1 MPADLV
7 TDTWFGSKKRPKE
20 FGSVTIKMEEIP
32 RSRGARI
39 IRPTSVSGIVAPG
52 ATSGRASAP
61 EPLSGL
67 RVSQAKAVPVKYR
80 YDSSTGENA
89 YNTGIPDAE
98 KGHIMAL
105 ELGGPDIPQN
115 IVPQWA
121 KWQGTGVWRRME
133 VAIKEDADQG
143 LIDDGLPPATTKRYY
158 LQFHGLIQYV
168 PFLVPSQAGHRRLAF
183 PARFTVYTTRLHFA
197 TKAPIGPAVCVFDA
211 SPSRNETDDMIAM
224 RTFMQ
229 VEEAHGGSD
238 WDPGYDDWMNVE
250 ETKKGK
256 KRNVGDFTDSGQ
268 DARYVPIPKIT
279 YSNSPFDLD
288 AYASRLGM
296 KLELNKLTNL
306 NLDTFD
312 EDEATDPTYT
322 RPKKKRRVDPTT

>member
-1 MPADLV
+1 MPVDLV
-7 TDTWFGSKKRPKE
+7 TDKWFGSKKRPKE
-20 FGSVTIKMEEIP
+20 FGPVTIKMEEIP

-39 IRPTSVSGIVAPG
+39 IRPISVSGIVAPG
-52 ATSGRASAP
+52 ATTKRPGAP
-61 EPLSGL
+61 EPIAGL
-67 RVSQAKAVPVKYR
+67 RVSQAKAIPVKYR
-80 YDSSTGENA
+80 WNSTTGENA

-133 VAIKEDADQG
+133 VGIKDLADEG
-143 LIDDGLPPATTKRYY
+143 LDPPAKQPGFY

-183 PARFTVYTTRLHFA
+183 PSRFIVYV
-197 TKAPIGPAVCVFDA
+197 TKLDLNTKNPISAPVCVFDQ

-229 VEEAHGGSD
+229 LEEKHGGAD
-238 WDPGYDDWMNVE
+238 WDPGYDDWMNLE

-256 KRNVGDFTDSGQ
+256 KRNIGDFQAGGQ
-268 DARYVPIPKIT
+268 DARYVPIPKIK
-279 YSNSPFDLD
+279 YSTNPFDLD
-288 AYASRLGM
+288 AYSAKLGM
-296 KLELNKLTNL
+296 KLELNKMTNL
-306 NLDTFD
+306 NLTGPG
-312 EDEATDPTYT
+312 ESEADDPTYEPPT
-322 RPKKKRRVDPTT
+322 KKARR